1 MAFAS
6 IMVPIDLEDDAAER
20 LVLARSL
27 AERFAS
33 RLIGIAACEPLPIR
47 HYGRGAYI
55 NARIAEE
62 GELRAS
68 ERLVNTE
75 EIFRAHTCGLARAE
89 LRMSRGMLMPFLA
102 EQARAADLV
111 IVGRLRSASST
122 VWTEAVDAG
131 ELILRL
137 GRPVLVI
144 PPGIR
149 TLRLARVMIAWKD
162 TREARRAVR
171 DSLPF
176 LTMADRVCITSITP
190 DASHDGAEDLADYL
204 AQHGIAH
211 TEIRRGPA
219 GPGVADVL
227 LKQAHEAAV
236 DMIVAGAYGHSRL
249 RERVFGSVTE
259 KLMADTPFCT
269 LMSH

>member
-1 MAFAS
+1 MTIAS
-6 IMVPIDLEDDAAER
+6 VMVPVELESGGAER
-20 LVLARSL
+20 LLLARSL

-68 ERLVNTE
+68 KQLMEAEAL
-75 EIFRAHTCGLARAE
+75 FRAHTCGMTRAE
-89 LRMSRGMLMPFLA
+89 WRISRGALTPFLA
-102 EQARAADLV
+102 EQARAADL
-111 IVGRLRSASST
+111 IVLGRWRLGPATIGSDT
-122 VWTEAVDAG
+122 VDPG
-131 ELILRL
+131 EMILRL
-137 GRPVLVI
+137 GRPVLVV
-144 PPGIR
+144 PPDIR
-149 TLRLARVMIAWKD
+149 TLHSARIMIAWKD
-162 TREARRAVR
+162 TREARRAVH

-176 LTMADRVCITSITP
+176 LAMADRVCI
-190 DASHDGAEDLADYL
+190 ASVAPEASRDGADDLADYL
-204 AQHGIAH
+204 AQHGIAD
-211 TEIRRGPA
+211 TEIRRTQA

-227 LKQAHEAAV
+227 LRLARDAAA
-236 DMIVAGAYGHSRL
+236 DLIVAGAYGHSRL

-259 KLMADTPFCT
+259 KLLVATPACT